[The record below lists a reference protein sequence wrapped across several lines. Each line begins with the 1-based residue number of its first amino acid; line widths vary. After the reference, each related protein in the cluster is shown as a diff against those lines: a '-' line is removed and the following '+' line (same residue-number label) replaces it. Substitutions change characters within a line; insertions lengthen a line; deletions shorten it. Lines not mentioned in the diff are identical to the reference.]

1 MGSHASG
8 RGEQLVSGGWRVRA
22 GPEWLAR
29 LLAGGV
35 SRILDRIDAGLESG
49 SIRTTLPDGSQRLL
63 GGRNPGFDAVVRL
76 NSFRS
81 LLRLATGGSI
91 GWFQAWQLGEW
102 ESPDPVPLFALFM
115 ANASAL
121 GNVGRAQGPWRW
133 AMRALHQLHRNT
145 RAGSLRNIHA
155 HYDLGN
161 DFYAAWLDPTM
172 CYSSAR
178 FGPGDTLE
186 QAQRR
191 KLETIAARLEGAR
204 EVLEIGCGWGALA
217 RHLADGGARVTAISL
232 SDEQLAFARDR
243 HGSAT
248 IEFRKQ
254 DYRDTNGS
262 FDGIVSVEMVEAVG
276 RAYWPAFFDCI
287 ARNLRPGGRAAIQ
300 YIAMRDDLF
309 KDYARS
315 ADFIQAYIFPGGL
328 LVSEGEF
335 RKLAEERGLQW
346 RDREGFAQDYAETLR
361 HWRERF
367 DRAVAEHSLPAGFDP
382 AFVELWRYYLMYCEG
397 GFRGG
402 GIDVAQ
408 VTLVK
413 PA

>member
-1 MGSHASG
+1 MPG
-8 RGEQLVSGGWRVRA
+8 RGAQLGSGGWRVA
-22 GPEWLAR
+22 TGPQWLAR

-35 SRILDRIDAGLESG
+35 TRILDRIDAGLEAG
-49 SIRTTLPDGSQRLL
+49 SIRTTLPDGSHRLL
-63 GGRNPGFDAVVRL
+63 GGRKPGFDAVAHL
-76 NSFRS
+76 NSYRS
-81 LLRLATGGSI
+81 LLRLATGGSV
-91 GWFQAWQLGEW
+91 GWFQAWQEGEW

-121 GNVGRAQGPWRW
+121 GNVGRAHGPWRW
-133 AMRALHQLHRNT
+133 AMRGLHSLRRNT
-145 RAGSLRNIHA
+145 RSGSLRNIHA

-178 FGPGDTLE
+178 FAAGDSLE

-191 KLETIAARLEGAR
+191 KLETIAARLDGAR

-217 RHLADGGARVTAISL
+217 GHLADGGARVTAISL
-232 SDEQLAFARDR
+232 SDEQLAFARAHHAD
-243 HGSAT
+243 AT

-254 DYRDTNGS
+254 DYRDTRGS

-287 ARNLRPGGRAAIQ
+287 ARNLKPGGRAAIQ
-300 YIAMRDDLF
+300 YIAMCDDLF
-309 KDYARS
+309 EAYSRS
-315 ADFIQAYIFPGGL
+315 ADFIQAYVFPGGL
-328 LVSEGEF
+328 LVSEREF
-335 RKLAEERGLQW
+335 RKLAGERGLDWQ
-346 RDREGFAQDYAETLR
+346 DREGFALDYAETLR
-361 HWRERF
+361 QWRERF
-367 DRAVAEHSLPAGFDP
+367 DSAVTERRLPAGFDHK
-382 AFVELWRYYLMYCEG
+382 FVDLWRYYLMYCEG

-402 GIDVAQ
+402 AIDVAQ

-413 PA
+413 RA